1 MLRNRFTIEEK
12 YTDKSF
18 AVRDKIA
25 NEFQPFRPLFNFNL
39 KNKTQGWIFSKN
51 NAVEVEKVAKKHQLV
66 MEPYSDK
73 AVVVYDSE
81 AATCMA
87 NGKFTTLD
95 SGSTVG
101 WIFSN
106 KQLEAVKKA
115 LMTPEE
121 TVDVDEDV
129 ELDEVDE
136 VESVQSFLKPCVG
149 LNTQPVSAKALAVLD
164 TFKQLSKQE
173 QDWFLNQVATSSFQ
187 NLKVYG
193 KPVNYA

>member
-1 MLRNRFTIEEK
+1 
-12 YTDKSF
+12 
-18 AVRDKIA
+18 
-25 NEFQPFRPLFNFNL
+25 
-39 KNKTQGWIFSKN
+39 
-51 NAVEVEKVAKKHQLV
+51 
-66 MEPYSDK
+66 
-73 AVVVYDSE
+73 
-81 AATCMA
+81 MA

-121 TVDVDEDV
+121 NVDVDEDV
-129 ELDEVDE
+129 DVELDE

-173 QDWFLNQVATSSFQ
+173 QDWFLNYVAASSFQ